1 MKQEESLKNVTMK
14 KKQTAVEW
22 LIDWM
27 GKSQYF
33 IGNDLLQAV
42 EQAKAMEKEQIIDF
56 AYSSIREVE
65 SELGDLI
72 YKKVPEEIYNE
83 TYGGNN
89 LAEPR

>member
-1 MKQEESLKNVTMK
+1 M

-42 EQAKAMEKEQIIDF
+42 EQALAMEKEQIVDAVDGF
-56 AYSSIREVE
+56 PLDKRHLDGEQY
-65 SELGDLI
+65 
-72 YKKVPEEIYNE
+72 YNE
-83 TYGGNN
+83 TYKKS
-89 LAEPR
+89 